1 MHLGSFKGQ
10 DLQGGDSEDEPTL
23 ATREIQKGP
32 HRPLC
37 SYTNGANKGRQIPN
51 IFSILQQMGFHYL
64 LAHSLSLCMLML
76 KWNRAA

>member
-37 SYTNGANKGRQIPN
+37 SYTNGANKGRQISN
-51 IFSILQQMGFHYL
+51 IFFYIAANGIPLFVSTFTFFMH
-64 LAHSLSLCMLML
+64 AH
-76 KWNRAA
+76 A